1 MKRRR
6 EEAGAEKKLVT
17 YDTYKKWRI
26 EYDRE
31 CSTMSWLDCET
42 TTAANG
48 KRVVNKLKC
57 KVCSRFKDKIS
68 GRKNFSNKWI
78 VGAESIRTSNV
89 RDHSRNDQHVHAMM
103 LLNKEHSQSSGLG
116 PQSYAPIAKALNR
129 LPDDERERL
138 KRKFDIA
145 YFVASENLPYTKYP
159 KICDLEARHGVQV
172 GSAYRNENAGK
183 EFVHYIAKSKR
194 EAQLQKLA
202 VAKFFSLLLD
212 ASTDKGNV
220 DNELLLAVW
229 CDPNGSD
236 EKIHTRMDYL
246 TVNRPHNVTAKGLF
260 EVLEGGLVS
269 LGISEVSAEACKKLV
284 GVGTDGAASNIAAA
298 GLKGQVEGRLSWV
311 FWMWCLA
318 HRLELAVKD
327 ALNDTRFSL
336 IDEMLLKL
344 YYLYEKSP
352 KKCRELEDII
362 SDLQQYMAFDDC
374 GVRPVRASGTRWV
387 AHKLNAMKRV
397 LSKYGAYTSHLAAL
411 STDSSVKA
419 VDCAKLS
426 GFYKKWTDAKYVLGC
441 ALFIDLLTPCA
452 IFSKSMQSDEADI
465 LGAMTCLLKTLKE
478 TERLSSTPLESWPT
492 YAATLSKCI
501 EEEEDKMVYQ
511 CQELTRFSQAVEY
524 YTNHYRDF
532 CSQIVH
538 CIKSRLSWSDLDL
551 IRDIIFVLSTH
562 GWEKAMLEEDMSA
575 VERLVERFTV
585 PLQGAEADID
595 AMVTEFREM
604 ISYATQY
611 IALSV
616 LDYRSVWWKL
626 FHAPNSSEWPNI
638 LILAELL
645 FSLPASNGKLERVFS
660 TLGLIKGDRRTR
672 LTNES
677 LDDLLVLSTEK
688 VPLQMFDPN
697 PSIELWWSEKDRRP
711 SQTTRR
717 QYKSR
722 QSTSRGTNTEE
733 IETEDGSES
742 VDLLRDWDD
751 LIGADDD

>member
-1 MKRRR
+1 MK
-6 EEAGAEKKLVT
+6 
-17 YDTYKKWRI
+17 
-26 EYDRE
+26 
-31 CSTMSWLDCET
+31 
-42 TTAANG
+42 
-48 KRVVNKLKC
+48 
-57 KVCSRFKDKIS
+57 
-68 GRKNFSNKWI
+68 
-78 VGAESIRTSNV
+78 
-89 RDHSRNDQHVHAMM
+89 
-103 LLNKEHSQSSGLG
+103 
-116 PQSYAPIAKALNR
+116 
-129 LPDDERERL
+129 
-138 KRKFDIA
+138 
-145 YFVASENLPYTKYP
+145 NL
-159 KICDLEARHGVQV
+159 
-172 GSAYRNENAGK
+172 
-183 EFVHYIAKSKR
+183 
-194 EAQLQKLA
+194 
-202 VAKFFSLLLD
+202 
-212 ASTDKGNV
+212 
-220 DNELLLAVW
+220 
-229 CDPNGSD
+229 
-236 EKIHTRMDYL
+236 
-246 TVNRPHNVTAKGLF
+246 
-260 EVLEGGLVS
+260 
-269 LGISEVSAEACKKLV
+269 
-284 GVGTDGAASNIAAA
+284 
-298 GLKGQVEGRLSWV
+298 
-311 FWMWCLA
+311 
-318 HRLELAVKD
+318 
-327 ALNDTRFSL
+327 
-336 IDEMLLKL
+336 
-344 YYLYEKSP
+344 P